1 MPRYDYICKFCKKE
15 FEKTH
20 SYKFKDV
27 TCVYCNSNDV
37 EKLLK
42 TIGRVVKGVVR
53 KDGKTKKGDLVNQ
66 AIQDGK
72 KDLKTSKKDIK
83 GRVFKK

>member
-1 MPRYDYICKFCKKE
+1 MPRYDYICRSCNKE

-27 TCVYCNSNDV
+27 TCIYCKSNNV

-42 TIGRVVKGVVR
+42 TIGRVVKGVVH
-53 KDGKTKKGDLVNQ
+53 KDSKTKKGELVNQ